1 MSPKETRNSL
11 QNTNNRTEAVKA
23 RIKATGEIIELNEK
37 VSFLDYARG
46 IYRDTD
52 GNKYHYEEL
61 EIFEREYEKH
71 IDWEQRRYEIAKAML
86 PVIYL
91 DDGQAERADDSDLGF
106 EYKSD
111 QYCAKEAVDFADA
124 LIAELKKRE

>member
-1 MSPKETRNSL
+1 MKIEIDENGIMYGVYPKSSD
-11 QNTNNRTEAVKA
+11 QGFIDFTEK
-23 RIKATGEIIELNEK
+23 IKEL
-37 VSFLDYARG
+37 
-46 IYRDTD
+46 
-52 GNKYHYEEL
+52 
-61 EIFEREYEKH
+61 
-71 IDWEQRRYEIAKAML
+71 DWEQRRYEIAKAML

-124 LIAELKKRE
+124 LINELKKRK

>member
-1 MSPKETRNSL
+1 M
-11 QNTNNRTEAVKA
+11 EANEN
-23 RIKATGEIIELNEK
+23 IEIN
-37 VSFLDYARG
+37 
-46 IYRDTD
+46 
-52 GNKYHYEEL
+52 
-61 EIFEREYEKH
+61 
-71 IDWEQRRYEIAKAML
+71 WEQRRYEIAKAML

-124 LIAELKKRE
+124 LIEELKKRK